1 MNIDTSSAEKFYNSY
16 HQYFIDN
23 ININITSD
31 KKYKFVFYCR
41 ENDET
46 YCLEGSSME
55 EIYYKILFKIDY
67 NCCDDIYVY
76 LGNEYSIDVL
86 SNPIELLKSH
96 YFDNDIYICKE
107 VNIIKS
113 ELNKEMV
120 CSKVKININ
129 NSVDFYETFRQYY
142 LSKIK
147 IKPSNIKYQYILI
160 NKDCGEVFILE
171 GYSME
176 ELYYIVFFKIDSKLW
191 DNIYDMEYPME
202 ELKKPIELFKKHYL
216 DSKDY
221 IFEPIKFI

>member
-1 MNIDTSSAEKFYNSY
+1 MNIDTSSAENFYNSY

-23 ININITSD
+23 IKIEITSD
-31 KKYKFVFYCR
+31 KKYKFVFYCH
-41 ENDET
+41 ENDEI

-76 LGNEYSIDVL
+76 EYPLDVL

-107 VNIIKS
+107 VNIITS
-113 ELNKEMV
+113 ELNKEIIY
-120 CSKVKININ
+120 SKVKIKSNTID
-129 NSVDFYETFRQYY
+129 DFYESYKQYY

-147 IKPSNIKYQYILI
+147 IRPSNIKHQYILI
-160 NKDCGEVFILE
+160 HKDCGEVFILE
-171 GYSME
+171 GYSIE
-176 ELYYIVFFKIDSKLW
+176 ELYYIVLFKIDRQLW
-191 DNIYDMEYPME
+191 DNIYDMEYPIG
-202 ELKKPIELFKKHYL
+202 ELKNPIKLFKKHYL